1 VGALYEQHITGDV
14 AMAFRLQYYLT
25 QDDIWLKTHAWPVIQ
40 GAAEFWAG
48 RFELDP
54 TSSNYTIKVGEA
66 NRTWLQAWLAA
77 RIVPQIIRLAARLT

>member
-1 VGALYEQHITGDV
+1 VTGFNVCGWQTGALYEQHITGDV

-25 QDDIWLKTHAWPVIQ
+25 RDDDWLKTHAWPVIQ

-54 TSSNYTIKVGEA
+54 TSNNYTIKVGEA
-66 NRTWLQAWLAA
+66 NRTCSTT
-77 RIVPQIIRLAARLT
+77 RYTTRT